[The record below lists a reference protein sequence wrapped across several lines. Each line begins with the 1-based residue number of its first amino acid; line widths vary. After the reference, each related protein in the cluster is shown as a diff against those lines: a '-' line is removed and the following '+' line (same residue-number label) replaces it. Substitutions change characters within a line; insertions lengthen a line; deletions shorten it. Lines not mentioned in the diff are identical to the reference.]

1 MSGRRPRQER
11 LRASRVRR
19 FRPVMQLSLRS
30 RLRSTRLAS
39 SLRPSRVATSS
50 WDSHLFRM
58 TTKSPEAAAEE
69 AVEVAEAAEVVVLL
83 ALKPLRQREATPRRL
98 SRG

>member
-1 MSGRRPRQER
+1 M
-11 LRASRVRR
+11 RR
-19 FRPVMQLSLRS
+19 FRPVIQLSLRS

-39 SLRPSRVATSS
+39 SLRLSRVATSS
-50 WDSHLFRM
+50 WDSLLFRM
-58 TTKSPEAAAEE
+58 KTKSPEEAAEE

-83 ALKPLRQREATPRRL
+83 APKLLRQREATPRRL